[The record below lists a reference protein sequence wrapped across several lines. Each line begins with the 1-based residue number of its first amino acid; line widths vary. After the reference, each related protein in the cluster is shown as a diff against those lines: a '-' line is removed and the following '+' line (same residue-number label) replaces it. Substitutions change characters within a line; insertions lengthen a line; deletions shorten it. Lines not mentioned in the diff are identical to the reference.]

1 VAVVDAI
8 NDEKKKLNFFF
19 FVILSHLMKA
29 GRAKKLDFYELYN

>member
-8 NDEKKKLNFFF
+8 NDEKKTQLFF